1 MNKLVI
7 VESPAKA
14 KTIEKYLGGD
24 FKVMASYGHIRD
36 LVPKTGAVKPEEGF
50 SMKYEIIE
58 RNEKHL
64 NSIIKALSKSD
75 ELILATDPD
84 REGEAI
90 SWHLAEELKNRDL
103 LKDIAIKRV
112 VFYEVTKKAVN
123 QSMANPRDISSELV
137 DAQQARRALD
147 YLVGFNLSPLLW
159 KKVHRGLSAG
169 RVQSPALRLIVEREK
184 EIEAFIPQEYWDMDS
199 KLSKDNIEFKAR
211 LVRFNNEKLEQFSFV
226 NEDSIEDA
234 KTLILEKSRENLTV
248 FDVKTGTRRRQPTA
262 PFTTST
268 LQQAASRKLGFTTRR
283 TMSVAQKLY
292 EGIDVGNGTV
302 GLITYMRTDSVSL
315 SNDAIVQARDIVK
328 EIFGD
333 NYLPQ
338 AIREYE
344 NKSKNAQEAHEGI
357 RPTDLS
363 LTPDKIKKYLSE
375 EQYKLYELIWNKTVA
390 SQMKEATYE
399 TLRLELVPSTLNDD
413 QILFR
418 ASGSVLIDPGFM
430 ALYVDDQRDNPEDMN
445 LPKLNKGDLISIEDL
460 VCNQHFTE
468 PPPRYSEASLVK
480 TLEEFGIGRPSTYA
494 SIITTLL
501 NREYVEL
508 DGRRFMPTDTGRVV
522 SDFLGEHFTKY
533 VDYDFTATLED
544 DLDAIS
550 RGEKILNNVLQEFW
564 GPFIH
569 LLQEKEEGVS
579 RDEALQSRLLGDDPE
594 SGKPV
599 SVRLGRFGPY
609 VQIGTREDEEKPKF
623 AGLRPGQSM
632 NKITLDEA
640 LALFNLPRLLGE
652 NSQGEEIIANIGR
665 FGPYVKIGNE
675 FVSIRGEDPF
685 EITLDRALEMIH
697 EKREADKNKI
707 IKVFDDSAIQ
717 VLNGRYG
724 PYITDGNKNAKIPKD
739 REPATLTLEEC
750 IQLIAEA
757 PARKKKTKKKRAKKT
772 TQ

>member
-36 LVPKTGAVKPEEGF
+36 LVPKTGAVKPDEGF

-184 EIEAFIPQEYWDMDS
+184 QIEAFIPQEYWDMDS
-199 KLSKDNIEFKAR
+199 KLLKDNIEFKAR
-211 LVRFNNEKLEQFSFV
+211 LVRFNNEKLEQFSFA

-234 KTLILEKSRENLTV
+234 KTLILEKSSKNLTV

-315 SNDAIVQARDIVK
+315 SNDAIAQARDIIK

-338 AIREYE
+338 AVREYE

-375 EQYKLYELIWNKTVA
+375 EQHKLYELIWNKTVA

-445 LPKLNKGDLISIEDL
+445 LPKLSKGDLVSIDDL

-640 LALFNLPRLLGE
+640 LALFDLPRLLGE
-652 NSQGEEIIANIGR
+652 NSQGEEIVANIGR

-739 REPATLTLEEC
+739 REPATLTFEEC
-750 IQLIAEA
+750 AQLIAEA

-772 TQ
+772 IQ

>member
-184 EIEAFIPQEYWDMDS
+184 QIEAFIPQEYWDMDS
-199 KLSKDNIEFKAR
+199 KLLKDNIEFKAR
-211 LVRFNNEKLEQFSFV
+211 LVRFNNEKLEQFSFA

-234 KTLILEKSRENLTV
+234 KTLILEKSSKNLTV

-315 SNDAIVQARDIVK
+315 SNDAIAQARDIIK

-338 AIREYE
+338 AVREYE

-375 EQYKLYELIWNKTVA
+375 EQHKLYELIWNKTVA

-445 LPKLNKGDLISIEDL
+445 LPKLSKGDLVSIDDL

-640 LALFNLPRLLGE
+640 LALFDLPRLLGE
-652 NSQGEEIIANIGR
+652 NSQGEEIVANIGR

-739 REPATLTLEEC
+739 REPATLTFEEC
-750 IQLIAEA
+750 AQLIAEA

-772 TQ
+772 IQ

>member
-315 SNDAIVQARDIVK
+315 SNDAILQARDIVK

-363 LTPDKIKKYLSE
+363 LTPDKIKKFLSE

-399 TLRLELVPSTLNDD
+399 TLRLELIPSTLNDD

-750 IQLIAEA
+750 TQLIAEA

>member
-199 KLSKDNIEFKAR
+199 KLSKNNIEFKAR

-248 FDVKTGTRRRQPTA
+248 FDVKTGTRKRQPTA

-363 LTPDKIKKYLSE
+363 LTPDKIKKFLSE

-640 LALFNLPRLLGE
+640 LDLFNLPRLLGE

-750 IQLIAEA
+750 NQLIAEA

>member
-1 MNKLVI
+1 MC
-7 VESPAKA
+7 S
-14 KTIEKYLGGD
+14 
-24 FKVMASYGHIRD
+24 
-36 LVPKTGAVKPEEGF
+36 
-50 SMKYEIIE
+50 
-58 RNEKHL
+58 
-64 NSIIKALSKSD
+64 SD
-75 ELILATDPD
+75 
-84 REGEAI
+84 
-90 SWHLAEELKNRDL
+90 LAEELKNRDL

-338 AIREYE
+338 AIPEYE

-375 EQYKLYELIWNKTVA
+375 EQHKLYELIWNKTVA

-399 TLRLELVPSTLNDD
+399 TLRLELIPSTLNDD

-460 VCNQHFTE
+460 LCNQHFTE

-494 SIITTLL
+494 SIISTLL

-632 NKITLDEA
+632 NNINLDEA

-750 IQLIAEA
+750 NQLIAEA
-757 PARKKKTKKKRAKKT
+757 PARKKKTKKERAKKT

>member
-184 EIEAFIPQEYWDMDS
+184 QIEAFIPQEYWDMDS
-199 KLSKDNIEFKAR
+199 KLLKDNIEFKAR

-234 KTLILEKSRENLTV
+234 KTLIQEKSSKNLTV

-268 LQQAASRKLGFTTRR
+268 LQQAASRKLGLTTRR

-363 LTPDKIKKYLSE
+363 LTPEKIKKYLSE
-375 EQYKLYELIWNKTVA
+375 EQHKLYELIWNKTVA

-460 VCNQHFTE
+460 LCNQHFTE

-640 LALFNLPRLLGE
+640 LALFDLPRLLGE
-652 NSQGEEIIANIGR
+652 NSQGEEIVANIGR

-739 REPATLTLEEC
+739 REPATLTFEEC
-750 IQLIAEA
+750 AQLIAEA

>member
-36 LVPKTGAVKPEEGF
+36 LVPKTGAVVPEDGF

-90 SWHLAEELKNRDL
+90 SWHLAEELKNRNL
-103 LKDIAIKRV
+103 LNNIPIKRV
-112 VFYEVTKKAVN
+112 VFYEITKKAVN
-123 QSMANPRDISSELV
+123 QSMANPRDISNELV

-226 NEDSIEDA
+226 NEGSIENA
-234 KTLILEKSRENLTV
+234 KTIILEKSKESLTV
-248 FDVKTGTRRRQPTA
+248 FDVKSGTRRRQPTA

-315 SNDAIVQARDIVK
+315 SNDAISQARDIIQ

-333 NYLPQ
+333 NYLPHV
-338 AIREYE
+338 IREYE

-363 LTPDKIKKYLSE
+363 LTPDKIKKYLSD
-375 EQYKLYELIWNKTVA
+375 EQYKLYELVWNKTVA

-494 SIITTLL
+494 SIISTLL

-632 NKITLDEA
+632 NNITLDEA

-652 NSQGEEIIANIGR
+652 SIQGEEIIANIGR
-665 FGPYVKIGNE
+665 FGPYVKIGNQ

-685 EITLDRALEMIH
+685 EITLDRALEIIH

-707 IKVFDDSAIQ
+707 IKVFDDSVIQ
-717 VLNGRYG
+717 VLNGLYG

-739 REPATLTLEEC
+739 REPTTLTLEEC
-750 IQLIAEA
+750 TQLIAEA

-772 TQ
+772 T

>member
-184 EIEAFIPQEYWDMDS
+184 QIEAFIPQEYWDMDS
-199 KLSKDNIEFKAR
+199 KLLKDNIEFKAR
-211 LVRFNNEKLEQFSFV
+211 LVRFNNEKLEQFSFA

-234 KTLILEKSRENLTV
+234 KTLILEKSSKNLTV

-315 SNDAIVQARDIVK
+315 SNDAIAQARDIIK

-338 AIREYE
+338 AVREYE

-375 EQYKLYELIWNKTVA
+375 EQHKLYELIWNKTVA

-445 LPKLNKGDLISIEDL
+445 LPKLSKGDLVSIDDL

-640 LALFNLPRLLGE
+640 LALFDLPRLLGE
-652 NSQGEEIIANIGR
+652 NSQGEEIVASIGR

-739 REPATLTLEEC
+739 REPATLTFEEC
-750 IQLIAEA
+750 AQLIAEA

-772 TQ
+772 IQ

>member
-399 TLRLELVPSTLNDD
+399 TLRLELIPSTLNDD

-460 VCNQHFTE
+460 LCNQHFTE

-494 SIITTLL
+494 SIISTLL

-632 NKITLDEA
+632 NNINLDEA

-750 IQLIAEA
+750 NQLIAEA

>member
-328 EIFGD
+328 EIFGN

>member
-328 EIFGD
+328 EIFGN

-772 TQ
+772 T

>member
-772 TQ
+772 T

>member
-36 LVPKTGAVKPEEGF
+36 LVPKTGAVNPEEGF

-199 KLSKDNIEFKAR
+199 KLLKDNIEFKAR

-234 KTLILEKSRENLTV
+234 KTLIQEKSSKNLTV

-363 LTPDKIKKYLSE
+363 LTPEKIKKYLSE
-375 EQYKLYELIWNKTVA
+375 EQHKLYELIWNKTVA

-632 NKITLDEA
+632 NNINLDEA

-675 FVSIRGEDPF
+675 FVSSRGEDPF

-750 IQLIAEA
+750 NQLIAEA

>member
-315 SNDAIVQARDIVK
+315 SNDAILQARDIVK

-750 IQLIAEA
+750 TQLIAEA

-772 TQ
+772 T

>member
-375 EQYKLYELIWNKTVA
+375 EQHKLYELIWNKTVA

-399 TLRLELVPSTLNDD
+399 TLRLELIPSTLNDD

-460 VCNQHFTE
+460 LCNQHFTE

-494 SIITTLL
+494 SIISTLL

-569 LLQEKEEGVS
+569 LLQEKEERVS

-632 NKITLDEA
+632 NNINLDEA

-750 IQLIAEA
+750 NQLIAEA

>member
-315 SNDAIVQARDIVK
+315 SNDAILQARDIVK

-399 TLRLELVPSTLNDD
+399 TLRLELIPSTLNDD

>member
-375 EQYKLYELIWNKTVA
+375 EQHKLYELIWNKTVA

-399 TLRLELVPSTLNDD
+399 TLRLELIPSTLNDD

-460 VCNQHFTE
+460 LCNQHFTE

-494 SIITTLL
+494 SIISTLL

-508 DGRRFMPTDTGRVV
+508 DGRRFIPTDTGRVV
-522 SDFLGEHFTKY
+522 SNFLGEHFTKY

-569 LLQEKEEGVS
+569 LLQEKEERVS

-632 NKITLDEA
+632 NNINLDEA

-750 IQLIAEA
+750 NQLIAEA

>member
-184 EIEAFIPQEYWDMDS
+184 QIEAFIPQEYWDMDS
-199 KLSKDNIEFKAR
+199 KLLKDNIEFKAR
-211 LVRFNNEKLEQFSFV
+211 LVRFNNEKLEQFSFA

-234 KTLILEKSRENLTV
+234 KTLILEKSSKNLTV

-315 SNDAIVQARDIVK
+315 SNDAIAQARDIIK

-338 AIREYE
+338 AVREYE

-375 EQYKLYELIWNKTVA
+375 EQHKLYELIWNKTVA

-445 LPKLNKGDLISIEDL
+445 LPKLSKGDLVSIDDL

-640 LALFNLPRLLGE
+640 LALFDLPRLLGE
-652 NSQGEEIIANIGR
+652 NSQGEEIVASIGR

-739 REPATLTLEEC
+739 REPATLTFEEC
-750 IQLIAEA
+750 AQLIAEA

>member
-375 EQYKLYELIWNKTVA
+375 EQHKLYELIWNKTVA

-399 TLRLELVPSTLNDD
+399 TLRLELIPSTLNDD

-460 VCNQHFTE
+460 LCNQHFTE

-494 SIITTLL
+494 SIISTLL

-632 NKITLDEA
+632 NNINLDEA

-750 IQLIAEA
+750 NQLIAEA

>member
-36 LVPKTGAVKPEEGF
+36 LVPKTGAVVPEDGF

-90 SWHLAEELKNRDL
+90 SWHLAEELKNRNL
-103 LKDIAIKRV
+103 LNNIPIKRV
-112 VFYEVTKKAVN
+112 VFYEITKKAVN
-123 QSMANPRDISSELV
+123 QSMANPRDISNELV

-226 NEDSIEDA
+226 NEGSIENA
-234 KTLILEKSRENLTV
+234 KTIILEKSKESLTV
-248 FDVKTGTRRRQPTA
+248 FDVKSGTRRRQPTA

-315 SNDAIVQARDIVK
+315 SNDAISQARDIIQ

-333 NYLPQ
+333 NYLPH

-363 LTPDKIKKYLSE
+363 LTPDKIKKYLSD
-375 EQYKLYELIWNKTVA
+375 EQYKLYELVWNKTVA

-494 SIITTLL
+494 SIISTLL

-632 NKITLDEA
+632 NNITLDEA

-652 NSQGEEIIANIGR
+652 SIQGEEIIANIGR
-665 FGPYVKIGNE
+665 FGPYVKIGNQ

-685 EITLDRALEMIH
+685 EITLDRALEIIH

-707 IKVFDDSAIQ
+707 IKVFDDSVIQ
-717 VLNGRYG
+717 VLNGLYG

-739 REPATLTLEEC
+739 REPTTLTLEEC
-750 IQLIAEA
+750 TQLIAEA

-772 TQ
+772 T

>member
-338 AIREYE
+338 AVREYE

-363 LTPDKIKKYLSE
+363 LTPDKTKKYLSE

-399 TLRLELVPSTLNDD
+399 TLRLELIPSTLNDD

-494 SIITTLL
+494 SIISTLL

-632 NKITLDEA
+632 NNINLDEA

-750 IQLIAEA
+750 NQLIAEA

>member
-632 NKITLDEA
+632 NNINLDEA

-750 IQLIAEA
+750 NQLIAEA

>member
-36 LVPKTGAVKPEEGF
+36 LVPKTGAVNPEEGF

-632 NKITLDEA
+632 NKIALDEA

-750 IQLIAEA
+750 NQLIAEA

>member
-199 KLSKDNIEFKAR
+199 KLSKNNIEFKAR

-315 SNDAIVQARDIVK
+315 SNDAILQARDIVK

-399 TLRLELVPSTLNDD
+399 TLRLELIPSTLNDD

-750 IQLIAEA
+750 TQLIAEA

>member
-338 AIREYE
+338 AVREYE

-772 TQ
+772 T

>member
-184 EIEAFIPQEYWDMDS
+184 QIEAFIPQEYWDMDS
-199 KLSKDNIEFKAR
+199 KLLKDNIEFKAR

-234 KTLILEKSRENLTV
+234 KTLILEKSSKNLTV

-315 SNDAIVQARDIVK
+315 SNDAIAQARDIIK

-338 AIREYE
+338 AVREYE

-375 EQYKLYELIWNKTVA
+375 EQHKLYELIWNKTVA

-445 LPKLNKGDLISIEDL
+445 LPKLSKGDLVSIDDL

-640 LALFNLPRLLGE
+640 LALFDLPRLLGE
-652 NSQGEEIIANIGR
+652 NSQGEEIVANIGR

-739 REPATLTLEEC
+739 REPATLTFEEC
-750 IQLIAEA
+750 AQLIAEA

>member
-375 EQYKLYELIWNKTVA
+375 EQHKLYELIWNKTVA

-399 TLRLELVPSTLNDD
+399 TLRLELIPSTLNDD

-750 IQLIAEA
+750 NQLIAEA

>member
-1 MNKLVI
+1 
-7 VESPAKA
+7 
-14 KTIEKYLGGD
+14 
-24 FKVMASYGHIRD
+24 
-36 LVPKTGAVKPEEGF
+36 
-50 SMKYEIIE
+50 MKYEIIE

-315 SNDAIVQARDIVK
+315 SNDAILQARDIVK

-739 REPATLTLEEC
+739 REPAALTLEEC
-750 IQLIAEA
+750 TQLIAEA

>member
-184 EIEAFIPQEYWDMDS
+184 QIEAFIPQEYWDMDS

-375 EQYKLYELIWNKTVA
+375 EQHKLYELIWNKTVA

-399 TLRLELVPSTLNDD
+399 TLRLELIPSTLNDD

-445 LPKLNKGDLISIEDL
+445 LPKLNKGDLISIEEL
-460 VCNQHFTE
+460 LCNQHFTE

-494 SIITTLL
+494 SIISTLL

-632 NKITLDEA
+632 NNINLDEA

-739 REPATLTLEEC
+739 REPATLTFEEC
-750 IQLIAEA
+750 AQLIAEA

>member
-184 EIEAFIPQEYWDMDS
+184 QIEAFIPQEYWDMDS
-199 KLSKDNIEFKAR
+199 KLLKDNIEFKAR
-211 LVRFNNEKLEQFSFV
+211 LVRFNNEKLEQFSFA

-234 KTLILEKSRENLTV
+234 KTLILEKSSKNLTV

-315 SNDAIVQARDIVK
+315 SNDAIAQARDIIK

-338 AIREYE
+338 AVREYE

-375 EQYKLYELIWNKTVA
+375 EQHKLYELIWNKTVA

-445 LPKLNKGDLISIEDL
+445 LPKLSKGDLVSIDDL

-640 LALFNLPRLLGE
+640 LALFDLPRLLGE
-652 NSQGEEIIANIGR
+652 NSQGEEIVANIGR

-739 REPATLTLEEC
+739 REPATLTFEEC
-750 IQLIAEA
+750 AQLIAEA

>member
-199 KLSKDNIEFKAR
+199 KLSKNNIEFKAR

-248 FDVKTGTRRRQPTA
+248 FDVKTGTRKRQPTA

-363 LTPDKIKKYLSE
+363 LTPDKIKKFLSE

-750 IQLIAEA
+750 TQLIAEA

>member
-609 VQIGTREDEEKPKF
+609 AQIGTREDEEKPKF

-632 NKITLDEA
+632 NNITLDEA

-750 IQLIAEA
+750 NQLIAEA

-772 TQ
+772 T